1 MVLEGQVLHCLQSVQ
16 GKPGLRPH
24 QLELLALALHPGRTG
39 LGAHANP
46 VNARRRR
53 QAAIGFHGN
62 LETLRVQRVNQ
73 VGVHLQQGLAAGQHH
88 KAVGA
93 VTRGPQGGNLRSQGL
108 GAVKAAAQRAVSAN
122 KVGIAKLADGSAAVL
137 FAARPQVAAGK
148 AAKHGGLAGVG
159 AFALQGVENF
169 LDLVAHGATAR
180 GGRAQARQG
189 VSRTVELMATTI
201 AARFLYMV
209 VLYMARKNKAPAAPD
224 TLLQEGASLQARRTK
239 GTVDAP
245 GWRAPGAF
253 RRTIGRPLAP
263 DGRACSPRQS
273 RRALGHPS
281 TLLALAQ
288 KGRSAASATI
298 RAAIGQRAA
307 PPHPLF

>member
-1 MVLEGQVLHCLQSVQ
+1 MRGQS
-16 GKPGLRPH
+16 
-24 QLELLALALHPGRTG
+24 
-39 LGAHANP
+39 
-46 VNARRRR
+46 
-53 QAAIGFHGN
+53 
-62 LETLRVQRVNQ
+62 
-73 VGVHLQQGLAAGQHH
+73 
-88 KAVGA
+88 
-93 VTRGPQGGNLRSQGL
+93 L
-108 GAVKAAAQRAVSAN
+108 GAVKAAAQRAVGAD
-122 KVGIAKLADGSAAVL
+122 KVGIAKLADGGGAVL

-239 GTVDAP
+239 GTVDAL
-245 GWRAPGAF
+245 GLRS
-253 RRTIGRPLAP
+253 RRTFSGAIGGTLAP
-263 DGRACSPRQS
+263 A
-273 RRALGHPS
+273 
-281 TLLALAQ
+281 
-288 KGRSAASATI
+288 KAAA
-298 RAAIGQRAA
+298 
-307 PPHPLF
+307 H